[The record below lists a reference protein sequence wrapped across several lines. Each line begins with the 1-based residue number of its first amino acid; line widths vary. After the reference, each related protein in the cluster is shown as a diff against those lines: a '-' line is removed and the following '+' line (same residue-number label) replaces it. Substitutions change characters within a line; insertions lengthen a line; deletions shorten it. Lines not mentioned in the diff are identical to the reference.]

1 VGTGV
6 GAKLGV
12 LIKSGQAAETAAK
25 VDVVVFDKTGT
36 LTLGSPTITDFF
48 QLDEPGEFVIHGS
61 PVDPTTESS
70 TVLRQHFL
78 WLLASLERTSTH
90 PLAKAVVTYAGD
102 KVREPLA
109 QPTSFTALTGRGAS
123 ALVDGIP
130 VACGN
135 RAFAHALN
143 LPIPRTVEGTCVFTL
158 VGHGLV
164 TKHARLILH
173 LLLANQSAWCPWKVR
188 IACGLSQL
196 FPQTTSALIFDCLT
210 ISLCR

>member
-1 VGTGV
+1 VKVGTGV

-25 VDVVVFDKTGT
+25 VNVVVFDKTGT

-48 QLDEPGEFVIHGS
+48 QLDEPGEFTIHGS
-61 PVDPTTESS
+61 PIDPSMEST

-90 PLAKAVVTYAGD
+90 PLAKAVVTYASD

-109 QPTSFTALTGRGAS
+109 QPTNFTALTGRGAS
-123 ALVDGIP
+123 ALVDGVA

-143 LPIPRTVEGTCVFTL
+143 LSIPRTVEGTCLLTL
-158 VGHGLV
+158 VVHGV
-164 TKHARLILH
+164 VVPHARLTLQ
-173 LLLANQSAWCPWKVR
+173 LLVNQSAWCP
-188 IACGLSQL
+188 
-196 FPQTTSALIFDCLT
+196 
-210 ISLCR
+210 

>member
-36 LTLGSPTITDFF
+36 LTKGSPAITDFF
-48 QLDEPGEFVIHGS
+48 QLDEPGEFVYRGS
-61 PVDPTTESS
+61 TVDPSTESS
-70 TVLRQHFL
+70 TVLQQHFL

-90 PLAKAVVTYAGD
+90 PLAKAVVAYAGD

-109 QPTSFTALTGRGAS
+109 QPTNFTALTGRGAS

-143 LPIPRTVEGTCVFTL
+143 LSIPRTVEGTFAFMYV
-158 VGHGLV
+158 VGSIQVHPNL
-164 TKHARLILH
+164 TPQ
-173 LLLANQSAWCPWKVR
+173 LLALESECMV
-188 IACGLSQL
+188 
-196 FPQTTSALIFDCLT
+196 
-210 ISLCR
+210 SLEGKLRT